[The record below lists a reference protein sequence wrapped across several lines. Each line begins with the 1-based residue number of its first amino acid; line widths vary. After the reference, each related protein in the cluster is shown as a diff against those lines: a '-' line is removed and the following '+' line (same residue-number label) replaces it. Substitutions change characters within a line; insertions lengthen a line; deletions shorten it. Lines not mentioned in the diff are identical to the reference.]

1 MACRRFG
8 DEAFDN
14 LDGRPVINDFSGS
27 LGAGE
32 GAVDRPLGNA
42 GLVGGIDGESLRLA
56 RSFNPVFT
64 GMTIVDAER
73 ARGSG
78 RFRG

>member
-1 MACRRFG
+1 M
-8 DEAFDN
+8 
-14 LDGRPVINDFSGS
+14 IHDFSGS

-42 GLVGGIDGESLRLA
+42 GRVGGIDGESLRLA

-73 ARGSG
+73 ARASG